1 MPLFAIPHFRAL
13 KLTFISYQ
21 FCFLFA
27 CYWFLSFYFFF
38 FTLCVSNGNGA
49 NGSLLCLFPC
59 LCSSTVLMWS
69 AQLWN
74 GDLRSDS
81 SGASLH
87 VHSFGF
93 LEVPNSFFFFFPRG
107 PFPCHWSLLF
117 VSLSHVLVRQSHFP
131 SRISLRVIITKDK
144 YPLWLTG
151 KISLTATCERL
162 LPDSWS
168 NHNFSP
174 FRHCQADSEELSIL
188 EG

>member
-1 MPLFAIPHFRAL
+1 MALFAIPHFKAL

-38 FTLCVSNGNGA
+38 FLLSACLMETELMGLCFVY
-49 NGSLLCLFPC
+49 SLAYAAARFWCG
-59 LCSSTVLMWS
+59 
-69 AQLWN
+69 QH
-74 GDLRSDS
+74 S
-81 SGASLH
+81 SGMGICAATAVGRVYMYIPLDFRRFRT
-87 VHSFGF
+87 VFSF
-93 LEVPNSFFFFFPRG
+93 G
-107 PFPCHWSLLF
+107 PFPCHRSLLF
-117 VSLSHVLVRQSHFP
+117 VSLSRVLVRQYHFP

-144 YPLWLTG
+144 YPPRLTG

-174 FRHCQADSEELSIL
+174 IRHCQADSEELSIL